1 MSTQKESPFACL
13 MNGIEP
19 SAREPHLANAR
30 ELFASTTD
38 IQELSNGY
46 KFRLPPSSLLHVA
59 RFVELERLC
68 CPFLGFVIE
77 VEREGGEVLLSLTGR
92 EGVKD
97 FIKTEISE
105 IVGGTALF
113 QIARG

>member
-1 MSTQKESPFACL
+1 
-13 MNGIEP
+13 MNAIEP

-30 ELFASTTD
+30 ELFASITE
-38 IQELSNGY
+38 IQELSDGY
-46 KFRLPPSSLLHVA
+46 KFRLPPSSFLQVA

-68 CPFLGFVIE
+68 CPFFGFVIE
-77 VEREGGEVLLSLTGR
+77 VEREGSEVLLSLTGR

-105 IVGGTALF
+105 IVGGAALF